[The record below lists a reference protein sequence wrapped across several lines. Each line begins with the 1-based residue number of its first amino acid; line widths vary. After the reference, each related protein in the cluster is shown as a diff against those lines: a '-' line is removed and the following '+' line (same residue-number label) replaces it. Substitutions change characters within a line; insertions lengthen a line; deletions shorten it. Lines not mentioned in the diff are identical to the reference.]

1 MNKPKQPCPKY
12 CPSRSAECKKTCE
25 RWLEYEPLRNAFYKW
40 RLKEMHKTQVLNDMD
55 NDRGRAM
62 ATGEFSRRK
71 RKK

>member
-12 CPSRSAECKKTCE
+12 CPSRSAECKTTCE
-25 RWLEYEPLRNAFYKW
+25 KWQEYEPLRNAFYKW

-71 RKK
+71 SKK